1 MSSAEPRGR
10 PADADTPPAL
20 VRHGGSGAAA
30 AWLVALIGWTT
41 LIGFYRLD
49 GGARFEP
56 IDCWVAQTARE
67 MAERGEWLVPRFS
80 GETRMQKS
88 PGPYWAVM
96 LTARLRGQ
104 TDIDEVAAR
113 LPNALAAVIL
123 VVTIFWLTRRVA
135 GDRAAVFAGF
145 AAASSVLV
153 MWWSHRGASD
163 LGLTTLTTVSLGAL
177 WIGSEAEPPGPR
189 RHALWLLGY
198 FAAGLGMLYKMPMP
212 LAIVGLPAFLYVLLW
227 NRWRQL
233 WNRWHL
239 VGLALFLLPWLPWA
253 VAVCLVEHAA
263 WVKWKVEF
271 LDRFTGT
278 LPNVEGQGGWK
289 NLAFYLPVPLLYCL
303 PFTLSLPQAIV
314 RAFKPNEH
322 SGVQAVGG
330 EGEPPGKPR
339 LSESPALPGCTTLDP
354 QSGPGVNLAG
364 TRFMIVWF
372 ASLLVFFTASTGKE
386 WRYFLPG
393 LPPLFVLL
401 GIELA
406 RFFDP
411 QRPARPRRDWLGTLA
426 VWVLLPGALLGGGW
440 PALRWWWTKRGQFE
454 LEGLYAWEDV
464 LVAYLVT
471 ATLLA
476 VGCGLAA
483 WLYRRRHEHA
493 AFGGLVGTMW
503 AVWLY
508 AWPNLTPLV
517 MSQRPFVDF
526 AEQLARK
533 VPAEAR
539 PAIRMA
545 GSQDSRIV
553 WCSNIRYPR
562 VIDQLGL
569 LAEQQERFRRGEQPH
584 RRDLDYEMR
593 RYGETMIDLMA
604 GDDLCLFVI
613 PFDGYVK
620 FLLDAPPELARAGRP
635 LPPLHLWLQT
645 RYGTYDRHYI
655 LFGNRPPPFREPE
668 LRVPDKLRERLRTEG
683 WPGAIRPA
691 APSSAPTTASAP
703 P

>member
-1 MSSAEPRGR
+1 MSSAEPRDGR
-10 PADADTPPAL
+10 PVADTSPTPVPRA
-20 VRHGGSGAAA
+20 GSGAAA
-30 AWLVALIGWTT
+30 AWLAALIGWTT
-41 LIGFYRLD
+41 LLCFHHLD

-67 MAERGEWLVPRFS
+67 MAQRGEWLVPRFS

-104 TDIDEVAAR
+104 ADIDEVTAR
-113 LPNALAAVIL
+113 WPNAIGAIVL
-123 VVTIFWLTRRVA
+123 VVTIFGLTRRVA

-145 AAASSVLV
+145 ATASSTLVL
-153 MWWSHRGASD
+153 WWSHRGASD
-163 LGLTTLTTVSLGAL
+163 LGLTTLTTVSLAAL
-177 WIGSEAEPPGPR
+177 WVGSEAEPPGPR

-198 FAAGLGMLYKMPMP
+198 FTAGLGMLYKMPMP

-227 NRWRQL
+227 NRWRLL

-253 VAVCLVEHAA
+253 IAVCLVEHTA

-278 LPNVEGQGGWK
+278 LPNVEGQGGWR

-303 PFTLSLPQAIV
+303 PFTLSLPQAIG
-314 RAFKPNEH
+314 RAFKP
-322 SGVQAVGG
+322 
-330 EGEPPGKPR
+330 EPGANR
-339 LSESPALPGCTTLDP
+339 
-354 QSGPGVNLAG
+354 AG

-372 ASLLVFFTASTGKE
+372 ASLLGFFTASTGKE
-386 WRYFLPG
+386 WRYFLPA

-401 GIELA
+401 GVELA

-411 QRPARPRRDWLGTLA
+411 QRPARPRRDWLGTLT

-440 PALRWWWTKRGQFE
+440 PALRWWWMKRGQLE

-464 LVAYLVT
+464 LAAFLVT
-471 ATLLA
+471 ATILTL
-476 VGCGLAA
+476 GCGLAA

-493 AFGGLVGTMW
+493 AFGGLVVTMW

-508 AWPNLTPLV
+508 AWSNLTPLV
-517 MSQRPFVDF
+517 ISQRPFVDF

-533 VPAEAR
+533 VPPEVR

-545 GSQDSRIV
+545 GSQDPRIV
-553 WCSNIRYPR
+553 WYSNIRYPR
-562 VIDQLGL
+562 VIDQLEL

-604 GDDLCLFVI
+604 GDELCLFVI
-613 PFDGYVK
+613 PLEGYVK
-620 FLLDAPPELARAGRP
+620 FLLAAPPELARAGRP

-668 LRVPDKLRERLRTEG
+668 LRVPDKVRERLRAEG
-683 WPGAIRPA
+683 WPGVLRPA
-691 APSSAPTTASAP
+691 APSSVPTTTSASP
-703 P
+703 